1 MKFLADMGISPV
13 TVQSLCQE
21 GYNAIHLH
29 EEGLERLP
37 DSAILEKA
45 RQEGRI
51 ILTCDLDFG
60 ELLAASNQAL
70 PSVIIFLRLPNYT
83 PAYITSRLLDAL
95 SEYSQELVAGAI
107 LTIEETRYRLRRLP
121 IRPVEE

>member
-1 MKFLADMGISPV
+1 LHPIIFG
-13 TVQSLCQE
+13 QE
-21 GYNAIHLH
+21 GYNAIHLQ

-70 PSVIIFLRLPNYT
+70 PSVIIFRRLPNYT

-95 SEYSQELVAGAI
+95 SEYSQELAAGAI

-121 IRPVEE
+121 IRPMEE